1 MIILKR
7 NLNSLLKNENGMM
20 IVEATVVFPVMFLVI
35 FLMLVAG
42 NAYLQKCRVEAFANK
57 LALQG
62 ASYCAD
68 TMLKK
73 IESDG
78 IPGLQDVHTKPYRY
92 FIGGMNDTVS
102 EISDDAD
109 GRIRGMSTGLFSG
122 MKPVNPI
129 VDVQFN
135 NHYIYSTFSVDLEY
149 KVQMPVRL
157 LFEKNNISMDFHTRA
172 DYPVS
177 DSVEFIRNVDMA
189 DDYLERTG
197 VKDKIKEYIEKAKE
211 WFNR

>member
-1 MIILKR
+1 MKKII
-7 NLNSLLKNENGMM
+7 NNENGMM

-42 NAYLQKCRVEAFANK
+42 NAYLQKCRVEAFSNK
-57 LALQG
+57 LAIQG
-62 ASYCAD
+62 AAYCAD
-68 TMLKK
+68 PMLET

-78 IPGLQDVHTKPYRY
+78 IPDLSNVHVKPYRY
-92 FIGGMNDTVS
+92 FIGGMNETVS

-109 GRIRGMSTGLFSG
+109 GRIRNMSTGLFSG

-129 VDVQFN
+129 VNVQFN

-157 LFEKNNISMDFHTRA
+157 LFEKDNISMNFHTRA
-172 DYPVS
+172 DVPVS
-177 DSVEFIRNVDMA
+177 DSVEFLRNVDMA

-197 VKDKIKEYIEKAKE
+197 AKDKIKTYIEKAKE